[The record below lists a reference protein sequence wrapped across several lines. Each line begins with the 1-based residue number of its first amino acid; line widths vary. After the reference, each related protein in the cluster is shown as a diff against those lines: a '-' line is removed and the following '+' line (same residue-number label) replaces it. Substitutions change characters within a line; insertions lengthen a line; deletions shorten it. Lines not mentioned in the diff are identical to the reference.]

1 MAERTKTAEAVDDG
15 VCTAHCEIGTGMRR
29 ILQFKGLA
37 GGVPPNTE
45 RTTVKPWVG
54 IAR

>member
-1 MAERTKTAEAVDDG
+1 MTDRQKRVNAAGEALCPLHSELRTQSG
-15 VCTAHCEIGTGMRR
+15 R

-45 RTTVKPWVG
+45 RTTVNPWVG
-54 IAR
+54 I

>member
-1 MAERTKTAEAVDDG
+1 MTETVSPRGVALYTPHSEPRTQ
-15 VCTAHCEIGTGMRR
+15 TGR

-37 GGVPPNTE
+37 GGVPQNTE

-54 IAR
+54 I